1 MKLYR
6 IAETHGI
13 QGHNYQTAGVLET
26 DSHTLRTIE
35 GILTRLKPG
44 VYRYQKVND
53 TPSGI
58 FTYLQV
64 FVPGRRD
71 VRLGYTT
78 VDSDELYTIQCG
90 KEYAY
95 ATELDKLVMQ
105 PALQEWK
112 EFIGTVPAKGS
123 LQIVAR
129 TNSAPR
135 VLCVELAK
143 DTIYDLRQEILDSI
157 EEPTPPKQG
166 PIRPVDTVPTE
177 VLL

>member
-13 QGHNYQTAGVLET
+13 TGHNYQTVGVLESDT
-26 DSHTLRTIE
+26 HTLRTIE

-78 VDSDELYTIQCG
+78 VDVDDMYTVQCG
-90 KEYAY
+90 REYAY
-95 ATELDKLVMQ
+95 SAELDKLIIQ
-105 PALQEWK
+105 NSLPQWK
-112 EFIGTVPAKGS
+112 QFIGSVPASGT

-129 TNSAPR
+129 TNQAPR

-143 DTIYDLRQEILDSI
+143 DTVYGLRQEILDSI
-157 EEPTPPKQG
+157 EEPTPPRQA
-166 PIRPVDTVPTE
+166 PIRPVDTVSTE
-177 VLL
+177 VLP